1 MNHSDLGSRLPV
13 KIDVKCPI
21 CGYQFDTARKWAY
34 CLGCK
39 NTFLSKTYEQ
49 PMTTIPQNKQQS
61 HDPVNDP
68 VNHPKQSMITQQPPP
83 ASDTSIQQEQ
93 VKEFMRVFG
102 QETPDKPTIPSLKIR
117 KLRAK
122 LILEEALEEIDA
134 LGLCVEGQ
142 CDIVESN
149 IEPDLVLIAD
159 GLADSH
165 YVGYLGTAIACG
177 INNMDEIFDEV
188 HRSNMAKLWTDKE
201 VRSSKMPGYM
211 FK

>member
-1 MNHSDLGSRLPV
+1 MNHSDLENNKYMDNQDYNTSGTY
-13 KIDVKCPI
+13 K
-21 CGYQFDTARKWAY
+21 QF
-34 CLGCK
+34 
-39 NTFLSKTYEQ
+39 S
-49 PMTTIPQNKQQS
+49 
-61 HDPVNDP
+61 
-68 VNHPKQSMITQQPPP
+68 
-83 ASDTSIQQEQ
+83 Q
-93 VKEFMRVFG
+93 VKEFMQVFG
-102 QETPDKPTIPSLKIR
+102 KEAPDKPTIPSLKIR
-117 KLRAK
+117 MLRAK

-188 HRSNMAKLWTDKE
+188 HRSNMTKLWTDTEMTKIPSNKGYLFKQ
-201 VRSSKMPGYM
+201 VRGGIPSNPHTRCWLVKDSYGKAIKSPSYSPA
-211 FK
+211 KIIVK

>member
-1 MNHSDLGSRLPV
+1 MNHSDLENNKYMDNQDYNTSGTY
-13 KIDVKCPI
+13 K
-21 CGYQFDTARKWAY
+21 QF
-34 CLGCK
+34 
-39 NTFLSKTYEQ
+39 SK
-49 PMTTIPQNKQQS
+49 
-61 HDPVNDP
+61 
-68 VNHPKQSMITQQPPP
+68 
-83 ASDTSIQQEQ
+83 
-93 VKEFMRVFG
+93 VKEFMQVFG

-211 FK
+211 FKLVNSLEKDNPNKRCWLVQNIHGKAIKSPSYSPAKIIVK